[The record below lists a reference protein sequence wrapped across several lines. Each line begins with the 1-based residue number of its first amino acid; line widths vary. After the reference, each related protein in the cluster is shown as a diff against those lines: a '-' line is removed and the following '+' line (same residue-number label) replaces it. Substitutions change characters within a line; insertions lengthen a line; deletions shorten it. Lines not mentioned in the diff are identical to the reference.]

1 MSHVLI
7 LAAPRSGGG
16 LLHDSLL
23 ISDACVKSSLSN
35 RDFFSQIGSFE
46 AIPDQIKDEIKASQ
60 DRNQI
65 TVDYLP
71 FYSGEVEKLIDLFP
85 EAKLIFAMRRPIDAM
100 ISAVQAWETEK
111 FTHWDQPS
119 GWWGTKWSFPH
130 VSSAEEL
137 IGRPT
142 PEIVAEQ
149 FLQLSHA
156 LSQARESAASTR
168 TLSIT
173 FEDLVTNPQAVL
185 EKVAALIGNDYNQSL
200 PSPLPKSSRSLPKLP
215 LARRQA
221 IAGELAVA
229 LQFRSERLAPVSE
242 LWKKTLVD
250 ERLLEYKAP
259 ASQAPQTETK
269 ILPSTGT
276 PFSSSFSDSFVQLLE
291 KATASVAITT
301 YKSGHLIIAS
311 ASNGSI
317 NTTFRNFVRPMG
329 LAVSGVKLAVGT
341 KDAIESFSNQPS
353 LSKAVEPKGFFQSV
367 FAPRSVIFTGDIAIH
382 EMAFGVQDNEEQ
394 LWFVNTSFSCLCR
407 MDPNVSF
414 APVWRPKWI
423 SGLANEDRCHL
434 NGLAMVNG
442 EPKFVTALS
451 QTDTA
456 FGWRE
461 SKGTSG
467 VIVDIET
474 NRIVV
479 DGLSMPHSPRWYQD
493 QLWVLESGKG
503 ALCRIDLDSGQVDT
517 IATLPGFTRGLAFIG
532 KYALIG
538 LSQVRETVFK
548 NLPVT
553 ETKQER
559 NAGVWIVDTTT
570 GETVGMLKFDGVVS
584 EVFDVSVILN
594 SKTATVI
601 GHSELT
607 SFSYTLS
614 PEAIGQ
620 LAKPSSDKP

>member
-1 MSHVLI
+1 MTHILI

-16 LLHDSLL
+16 LLHDCLL
-23 ISDACVKSSLSN
+23 LNNDCVRSSLSS
-35 RDFFSQIGSFE
+35 RDYYGQIDSFDTV
-46 AIPDQIKDEIKASQ
+46 PDQIADEIRACKDRSQ
-60 DRNQI
+60 
-65 TVDYLP
+65 TVVDYLP
-71 FYSGEVEKLIDLFP
+71 FFTGESDKLIKLFP
-85 EAKLIFAMRRPIDAM
+85 EAKLIFVLRRPIDAM
-100 ISAVQAWETEK
+100 ISSVQAWETEK
-111 FTHWDQPS
+111 FTHWEQPL

-149 FLQLSHA
+149 YLQLSHA
-156 LSQARESAASTR
+156 LSQQLQALDSTR
-168 TLSIT
+168 ALAIT
-173 FEDLVTNPQAVL
+173 FEDLVANPAGVM
-185 EKVAALIGNDYNQSL
+185 EKVAGLIGNGYSQDL
-200 PSPLPKSSRSLPKLP
+200 ASPLPKSSRSLPKLP
-215 LARRQA
+215 AKRRQA
-221 IAGELAVA
+221 ITGELAVA
-229 LQFRSERLAPVSE
+229 LQSRAAQLAPISE

-250 ERLLEYKAP
+250 DNLLEYKVGVG
-259 ASQAPQTETK
+259 QARKTETK

-276 PFSSSFSDSFVQLLE
+276 PFSSSYSDSFAELLQ
-291 KATASVAITT
+291 AAGSSVAITT

-341 KDAIESFSNQPS
+341 KDAIESFSNQPA
-353 LSKAVEPKGFFQSV
+353 LSKAVEPKGFFKSV

-382 EMAFGVQDNEEQ
+382 EMAFGLRDSQEH

-414 APVWRPKWI
+414 EPVWRPNWI

-442 EPKFVTALS
+442 KPKFVTALS

-456 FGWRE
+456 FGWRQ

-467 VIVDIET
+467 LIVDVDSD
-474 NRIVV
+474 RIVA

-503 ALCRIDLDSGQVDT
+503 SLCRVDVDSGEVFT

-532 KYALIG
+532 KYALVG

-584 EVFDVSVILN
+584 EVFDVAVIPN

-601 GHSELT
+601 GHSEVT

-614 PEAIGQ
+614 QGTLGQ
-620 LAKPSSDKP
+620 LAKPNPGTP